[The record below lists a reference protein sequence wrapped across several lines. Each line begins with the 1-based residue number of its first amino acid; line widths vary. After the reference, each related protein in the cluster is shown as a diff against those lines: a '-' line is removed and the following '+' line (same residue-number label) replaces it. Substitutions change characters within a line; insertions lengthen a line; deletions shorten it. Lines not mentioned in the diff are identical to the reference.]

1 MRTLRRDPQVGLFL
15 LAKIAQQQVRT
26 QTVVSLRLWPR
37 HGHPPSMIPAA
48 LETGPQPHDKLFRA

>member
-1 MRTLRRDPQVGLFL
+1 VGLFL